1 MFFPSFSL
9 YDFVI
14 FSFVIVLEIG
24 EVSFFLKNIDS
35 LWRCYISHHVWDQ
48 FCNRFT
54 FMPSSWRA
62 LSLSNIRRWPL
73 LAFQGCKSFSFFFFL
88 CILAGERKRFCPMS
102 ILGEFY
108 YPLTMCLCCPCSPT
122 SNHRPEHPYL
132 SLEATCSSSNQDVCA
147 HQCPLGYLTMCSPH
161 CVQCT
166 VVLYSGCIIG
176 VCANKDSFLFLCSIL
191 SVAQ

>member
-1 MFFPSFSL
+1 MSE
-9 YDFVI
+9 I
-14 FSFVIVLEIG
+14 SFVI
-24 EVSFFLKNIDS
+24 DS
-35 LWRCYISHHVWDQ
+35 LLCPVPEEHSHYPISEDDLCW
-48 FCNRFT
+48 
-54 FMPSSWRA
+54 SSKVV
-62 LSLSNIRRWPL
+62 NP
-73 LAFQGCKSFSFFFFL
+73 FHFFFL